1 MALDLPNGDNPSP
14 IAFGS
19 HGWENQQWEFRTC
32 GAGFIIKNVSDG
44 SFLVL
49 EDLQGLQE
57 TSVEVVTGDF
67 PTCWEMDVMD
77 NGSAEDG
84 EDENEDVYTRIRIP
98 RSEMALGF
106 KGGYA
111 GAQLC
116 LTKDAN
122 NMSTYWRL
130 RVPRREQVV
139 KNPPLTTTETIRQGG
154 VTSLIT
160 TTSVT
165 TTTTRTITRIVTGDA

>member
-1 MALDLPNGDNPSP
+1 VDKTT
-14 IAFGS
+14 
-19 HGWENQQWEFRTC
+19 QQ
-32 GAGFIIKNVSDG
+32 
-44 SFLVL
+44 L
-49 EDLQGLQE
+49 
-57 TSVEVVTGDF
+57 
-67 PTCWEMDVMD
+67 
-77 NGSAEDG
+77 
-84 EDENEDVYTRIRIP
+84 Y
-98 RSEMALGF
+98 
-106 KGGYA
+106 
-111 GAQLC
+111 

-165 TTTTRTITRIVTGDA
+165 TTTTRTVTQIVMGDA

>member
-1 MALDLPNGDNPSP
+1 MLSKGGPNLHRD
-14 IAFGS
+14 IF
-19 HGWENQQWEFRTC
+19 
-32 GAGFIIKNVSDG
+32 
-44 SFLVL
+44 
-49 EDLQGLQE
+49 
-57 TSVEVVTGDF
+57 
-67 PTCWEMDVMD
+67 
-77 NGSAEDG
+77 
-84 EDENEDVYTRIRIP
+84 RIRLP

-111 GAQLC
+111 GAQVRPFGMYLSPAPLLIEEGDKTKQQLY

-139 KNPPLTTTETIRQGG
+139 KNPPLTTTETVRQGG
-154 VTSLIT
+154 VTSVIM

-165 TTTTRTITRIVTGDA
+165 TTTTRTVTRIVTDDA